1 MDVDI
6 NKLLK
11 DEGLTKTL
19 LQVGKEVEG
28 TVIGQDRTKI
38 YLDLSPLGTGVI
50 YKIDF
55 QESPLSKGLK
65 DFAVGISVKARV
77 ADIENEEGLIE
88 LSLKE
93 LSSEAAFED
102 LHKKLLNKEVMGGHV
117 INANKGG
124 LIVIVAGITGFLP
137 SSQLAPEHYPRASS
151 GESEEILKKLKTLV
165 GQDLTLRLLSID
177 ESKETFVASEK
188 LALERNLQERLNKFR
203 EGDEIEGEV
212 TSITDFGA
220 FIKFAPGIEG
230 LVHISELDW
239 KLIKHPSEVVKVGD
253 RVKAKVIKIKN
264 GEVSLSFRALKKDPW
279 IEIEKEYN
287 IGQVVRARVRELH
300 PFGAFAFINDHI
312 HGLVHISQFGS
323 QKRMEKMLPLGE
335 EFSFEIMSMSP
346 SEHRMGLKIIS
357 PKINDNDVAK
367 EEKKDLSARLVQEEE
382 KGKGE
387 NVETKSTPKK
397 NPPIPK
403 IKKPSTKIKKPVI
416 DQPTPKAEGILG
428 GSRIKKESLKRS
440 PKTTAKKTN
449 AK

>member
-55 QESPLSKGLK
+55 QESPLAKNLK
-65 DFAVGISVKARV
+65 DFLVGTIVNARV

-102 LHKKLLNKEVMGGHV
+102 LHKKLLAKEVTQGRV

-124 LIVIVAGITGFLP
+124 LIVVVLGITGFLP

-151 GESEEILKKLKTLV
+151 GESEEILKKLKLLV
-165 GQDLTLRLLSID
+165 DQDLTLRLLSID
-177 ESKETFVASEK
+177 DSKETFVASEK
-188 LALERNLQERLNKFR
+188 LALEKNLQERLNKFK
-203 EGDEIEGEV
+203 EGDEVEGEV

-239 KLIKHPSEVVKVGD
+239 KLINHPSEVVKVGD
-253 RVKAKVIKIKN
+253 KVKAKVIKIKN

-279 IEIEKEYN
+279 IEIEKEYKV
-287 IGQVVRARVRELH
+287 GQVVKARVREHH
-300 PFGAFAFINDHI
+300 PFGAFAFINDNI

-323 QKRMEKMLPLGE
+323 QKRMEKMLPVGE
-335 EFSFEIMSMSP
+335 EFSLEITSMSP
-346 SEHRMGLKIIS
+346 SEHRMGLKLIS
-357 PKINDNDVAK
+357 PK
-367 EEKKDLSARLVQEEE
+367 VQEETKKEDE
-382 KGKGE
+382 KKNEE
-387 NVETKSTPKK
+387 NVLAKSAAKEVPTALKG
-397 NPPIPK
+397 
-403 IKKPSTKIKKPVI
+403 KKPSVKAKKPVV
-416 DQPTPKAEGILG
+416 
-428 GSRIKKESLKRS
+428 KKERKKLLS
-440 PKTTAKKTN
+440 KKTVKVKKDS